1 MRSRTSTLT
10 HKILTTAIMIVMA
23 FACVPIKKITYIQ
36 KDDVKAK
43 AKDLNYDTLVR
54 FYDRSF
60 SNYKLQPN
68 DIVAVRIG
76 SITPSD
82 FNFIKEYEQQLG
94 QIRKL
99 NQYDQNDFLNAGQGN
114 QIGGA
119 GAQGG
124 LNEFSVGLF
133 QFLAD
138 RYLSGF
144 QLDNGGDLY
153 LPKVG
158 KVNLLG
164 LDLASAEDTLENR
177 FKGFFESPVVK
188 LELMSF
194 QFTVFGEVEKEGR
207 FTTYNTRTSVFDA
220 IAMAGN
226 MKDFA
231 DRSKIKLVRYEDG
244 LAKVAYLNTLSED
257 VLRSEYFYLRPGD
270 QIIVP
275 PLKSKT
281 LFEYLL
287 PTAPALI
294 TMLSTLTTLVV
305 VVVSLRGSGGM

>member
-1 MRSRTSTLT
+1 MHSKTYLT
-10 HKILTTAIMIVMA
+10 HKILTAAIMIMMA

-36 KDDVKAK
+36 KDDVRTK
-43 AKDLNYDTLVR
+43 AKDLDYDTLVR

-60 SNYKLQPN
+60 REYKLQPN

-99 NQYDQNDFLNAGQGN
+99 NQYDQNDFLNSGQGN
-114 QIGGA
+114 QIGAAGA
-119 GAQGG
+119 AQGG

-144 QLDNGGDLY
+144 QLDHGGDLY
-153 LPKVG
+153 LPKIG
-158 KVNLLG
+158 QVNLRG
-164 LDLASAEDTLENR
+164 LSLADAEDTLESR
-177 FKGFFESPVVK
+177 FKGYFESPVVK

-194 QFTVFGEVEKEGR
+194 QFTVFGEVNNEGR
-207 FTTYNTRTSVFDA
+207 YTTYNTKTSVFDA

-244 LAKVAYLNTLSED
+244 FAKVAYLNTLSED

-270 QIIVP
+270 QIVVP

-294 TMLSTLTTLVV
+294 TMLSTLTTLIVV
-305 VVVSLRGSGGM
+305 VAAL

>member
-1 MRSRTSTLT
+1 MPRYYLT
-10 HKILTTAIMIVMA
+10 QVRILTIAIITMMA

-36 KDDVKAK
+36 RDDVKAK
-43 AKDLNYDTLVR
+43 AEDLNYDTLLR

-60 SNYKLQPN
+60 TEYKLQPN

-99 NQYDQNDFLNAGQGN
+99 NQYDQNDFLNGGQGN
-114 QIGGA
+114 QNMGGA
-119 GAQGG
+119 AAQAGMNE
-124 LNEFSVGLF
+124 LNVGLL

-144 QLDNGGDLY
+144 QLDNGGDLF

-158 KVNLLG
+158 RVNLKNLT
-164 LDLASAEDTLENR
+164 LAQAEDTLE
-177 FKGFFESPVVK
+177 FKFQGFFESPVVK

-194 QFTVFGEVEKEGR
+194 QFSVFGEVNKEGR
-207 FTTYNTRTSVFDA
+207 FTTYNTKTSVFDA

-226 MKDFA
+226 MRDFA
-231 DRSKIKLVRYEDG
+231 DRSKIKIVRYEDG
-244 LAKVAYLNTLSED
+244 LAKVAYLNALSED
-257 VLRSEYFYLRPGD
+257 VLKSEYFYLRPGD
-270 QIIVP
+270 QLIVP

-287 PTAPALI
+287 PSAPALI
-294 TMLSTLTTLVV
+294 TMLSTLTTLIVV
-305 VVVSLRGSGGM
+305 VTAL